1 MAKFEI
7 VKDAGGNYRW
17 RLVAANGEKVAT
29 SGESF
34 ASKSN
39 AKRAAENVRDHAGG
53 ASIED

>member
-7 VKDAGGNYRW
+7 VQDAGGNYRW

-39 AKRAAENVRDHAGG
+39 AKRAAENVRDNAGG